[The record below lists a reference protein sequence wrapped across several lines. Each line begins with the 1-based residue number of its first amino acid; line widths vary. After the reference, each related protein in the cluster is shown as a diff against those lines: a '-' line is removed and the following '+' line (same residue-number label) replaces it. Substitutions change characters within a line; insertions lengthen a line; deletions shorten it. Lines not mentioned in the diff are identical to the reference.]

1 MNRWWA
7 NRQDSVAALKVVDD
21 SDVVNG
27 VGVAV
32 LGYHGLAK
40 SLLEPLATQTL
51 VDVQEVRKV
60 LSGVDLEPV
69 SKALREAT
77 KPVMGDASEKY
88 GQLLAEAI
96 HKRAVD
102 STERLLLSWTGTGM
116 PWPQAIEKA
125 AEVHGV
131 PIERLGR
138 YAHVMKTVGIN
149 PLVRADYADRE
160 LMAYAAHIG
169 QLESTTDTTLIEKQQ
184 KAKFNE
190 ADHPRNPNGEFRE
203 KDATVSQIS
212 EKAKRLERFNR
223 LNNLNNMN
231 RANLASIKS
240 KVTSVKEVPKEEIKQ
255 EKFKTEQF
263 KTEQFS
269 SVKFKTEQFK
279 NALIPSGPKEPS
291 ESDYPDEGEIHK
303 WAGEIYIPIGR
314 ELVEEIN
321 INLDGEFYVGQLQYL
336 LEAVS
341 FQHLHEFIGTNFGGI
356 TEFNKQ
362 GMTLLKCSE
371 APVIKET
378 MENVTF
384 SHREDINKDTDYAV
398 VSKKAKFTVNKGVD
412 IIDFADPK
420 DRYAES
426 EPFQVKTINLDNSD
440 YKEFSKNLQGRDLQ
454 QFNEEHPRGVDGR
467 FADKPNVID
476 LKQQKLER
484 FNRLNNLN
492 NLNTQN
498 RAMQM
503 KRLVE
508 SQKEVQAKV
517 EFAREQFK
525 ENPFASE
532 RFKREQFRSEA
543 LNDNNPPPKTDI
555 ELNNKWA
562 MVFGFDAPKI
572 DENPEIAIDKI
583 RDNLSDSDSLSQTK
597 SNPNNLIAVRPFVNN
612 ALDNPEGIVSPEPN
626 GFDRLVSY
634 VDSYRTEKGW
644 SGEEVD
650 YAKDNAGN
658 KLLVEEDTEMSE
670 VIDLLPNRKLN
681 SNYSIWQP
689 QMFNKPN
696 TNLFEIAWVA
706 HPKEDDVQVLLGTE
720 EEFKALKNG
729 NATITKVDDVYSL
742 MDLVTGS
749 NTDGKK
755 EEIHDAF
762 ERATEVGE
770 ASVGT
775 NPPVSAYTIKI
786 GNNRKK
792 EL

>member
-1 MNRWWA
+1 
-7 NRQDSVAALKVVDD
+7 
-21 SDVVNG
+21 
-27 VGVAV
+27 
-32 LGYHGLAK
+32 
-40 SLLEPLATQTL
+40 
-51 VDVQEVRKV
+51 
-60 LSGVDLEPV
+60 
-69 SKALREAT
+69 
-77 KPVMGDASEKY
+77 MGDASEKY

-190 ADHPRNPNGEFRE
+190 ADHPRHPNGEFRE

-231 RANLASIKS
+231 RANLANIKN
-240 KVTSVKEVPKEEIKQ
+240 KAISVRELPKEELKQATLKDVQIKS
-255 EKFKTEQF
+255 ERIANPKLRMETL
-263 KTEQFS
+263 
-269 SVKFKTEQFK
+269 K
-279 NALIPSGPKEPS
+279 NALAPSIPKEPS
-291 ESDYPDEGEIHK
+291 ESDFPDEGEIHK
-303 WAGEIYIPIGR
+303 WSEDVYIPIGK
-314 ELVEEIN
+314 EVLEEIN
-321 INLDGEFYVGQLQYL
+321 IDRNGKFFAGQLKHV

-341 FQHLHEFIGTNFGGI
+341 FAHLHEFIGTNFGGI
-356 TEFNKQ
+356 AEFNKQ
-362 GMTLLKCSE
+362 GMTLMKSTE
-371 APVIKET
+371 TPVIKST
-378 MENVTF
+378 MDNITG
-384 SHREDINKDTDYAV
+384 SHYEDVNKDTDYAE
-398 VSKKAKFTVNKGVD
+398 VSKKSKFVMQKGLNFVD
-412 IIDFADPK
+412 IADPK
-420 DRYAES
+420 DRYS
-426 EPFQVKTINLDNSD
+426 DTEPFQVTFISLDNGE

-454 QFNEEHPRGVDGR
+454 QFNEDHPRSLDGR
-467 FADKPNVID
+467 FADKPDVID
-476 LKQQKLER
+476 LKQQRLER

-498 RAMQM
+498 RAIQM

-508 SQKEVQAKV
+508 SQKEVQNKV
-517 EFAREQFK
+517 EIAREQLK
-525 ENPFASE
+525 ERPIARERIKSE
-532 RFKREQFRSEA
+532 SIRSEA
-543 LNDNNPPPKTDI
+543 LSDNNPPPKTDI

-583 RDNLSDSDSLSQTK
+583 RDNLIDSDSLSQTK

>member
-7 NRQDSVAALKVVDD
+7 NLQDSVAALKVVDD

-131 PIERLGR
+131 PLERLGR
-138 YAHVMKTVGIN
+138 YAHVMKSVGIT

-169 QLESTTDTTLIEKQQ
+169 QLESSVDATLIEKQQ
-184 KAKFNE
+184 KVKFNE
-190 ADHPRNPNGEFRE
+190 EDHPRNPNGEFRD

-212 EKAKRLERFNR
+212 DRAKKLERFNR
-223 LNNLNNMN
+223 LNNLNNLN
-231 RANLASIKS
+231 RANLSSIKN
-240 KVTSVKEVPKEEIKQ
+240 KVTSVKELPKEELKQASIKDAQ
-255 EKFKTEQF
+255 IKSQSISRPKIKMETL
-263 KTEQFS
+263 
-269 SVKFKTEQFK
+269 K

-291 ESDYPDEGEIHK
+291 ESDFPDEGKIHK
-303 WAGEIYIPIGR
+303 WAEDVFIPIGK
-314 ELVEEIN
+314 EVLEQIN
-321 INLDGEFYVGQLQYL
+321 IDHQGTFFAGQLKHP

-341 FQHLHEFIGTNFGGI
+341 IDHLHEFIGTNFGGVV
-356 TEFNKQ
+356 EFNKQ
-362 GMTLLKCSE
+362 GMTLMRSSE
-371 APVIKET
+371 TPVIKDT
-378 MENVTF
+378 MENVTG
-384 SHREDINKDTDYAV
+384 SHYEDINKDTDYAS
-398 VSKKAKFTVNKGVD
+398 VSKKAKFVMQKGLNFVD
-412 IIDFADPK
+412 LADPK
-420 DRYAES
+420 DRYS
-426 EPFQVKTINLDNSD
+426 DTEPFEVTFISLDNSE
-440 YKEFSKNLQGRDLQ
+440 YKEFSKNLQGNNLQ
-454 QFNEEHPRGVDGR
+454 QFNEEHPRGADGR

-517 EFAREQFK
+517 EIAREQLK
-525 ENPFASE
+525 ERSISSE
-532 RFKREQFRSEA
+532 RIKSESIRGEA
-543 LNDNNPPPKTDI
+543 LNEKNPAPKTDI

-562 MVFGFDAPKI
+562 MIFAFDAPKI
-572 DENPEIAIDKI
+572 DENPGIAIDKI
-583 RDNLSDSDSLSQTK
+583 RDNLNDSDSLSQTK
-597 SNPNNLIAVRPFVNN
+597 SNPNNLVGVRPFVNN
-612 ALDNPEGIVSPEPN
+612 ALDNTDGIVSQEDN
-626 GFDRLVSY
+626 GFDKLVGY
-634 VDSYRTEKGW
+634 VDAYRTEKGW
-644 SGEEVD
+644 NGEEVE
-650 YAKDNAGN
+650 YARNNSGERLTVDD
-658 KLLVEEDTEMSE
+658 DTPLSE
-670 VIDLLPNRKLN
+670 IIDLLPDRKLN
-681 SNYSIWQP
+681 SDYSIWQP
-689 QMFNKPN
+689 QMFQKPN
-696 TNLFEIAWVA
+696 TALFEIAWVA

-720 EEFKALKNG
+720 EEFQALKNG
-729 NATITKVDDVYSL
+729 NATITKVDNVYSL

-749 NTDGKK
+749 NINGKK
-755 EEIHDAF
+755 EEIHEAF
-762 ERATEVGE
+762 ERASEVGE
-770 ASVGT
+770 AGIGT